1 MRTAYQRQQAVLLAL
16 RSEVPARRLRE
27 GASSMIPILLAFT
40 TGCIFSALLTV
51 AYMDNAARKR
61 RLKSLG
67 RVHTIKQK

>member
-1 MRTAYQRQQAVLLAL
+1 
-16 RSEVPARRLRE
+16 
-27 GASSMIPILLAFT
+27 MIPILLAFT